1 VPYGC
6 ALLKLYAGS
15 RWNPFVADLDGHERG
30 PLDEVGDDA
39 AEPALDEATSYS

>member
-1 VPYGC
+1 VPYGR

-30 PLDEVGDDA
+30 PLCDVGDDA
-39 AEPALDEATSYS
+39 VDPAFDDATSYS